1 MSVTAVPLRPITKGS
16 VSKLWLGILIA
27 FVIAIGLAL
36 AGSAKFKETES
47 GLRYQVIRAGT
58 GPSPSREDFALVS
71 YKGTLPD
78 GTVFDQNERTP
89 MEIGNVVPGFAEAL
103 TMMKKGGE
111 MRVLIPAELAYGAS
125 PPPGSSIP
133 ANADLQFDITLIEFK
148 TRQEVMQ
155 MQQQMQLQQMLQGQG
170 GVPQPGQ

>member
-16 VSKLWLGILIA
+16 VSKLWLGIFIAFLIA
-27 FVIAIGLAL
+27 MGLAL

-47 GLRYQVIRAGT
+47 GLRYQIVREGT
-58 GPSPSREDFALVS
+58 GPSPTREDFALVS
-71 YKGTLPD
+71 YKGMLPD

-111 MRVLIPAELAYGAS
+111 MRVLIPADQAYGAS

-133 ANADLQFDITLIEFK
+133 PNSDLQFDITLIEFK

-170 GVPQPGQ
+170 APPPGQ